1 MGFHH
6 VYQAVQC
13 ATWHDDGHP
22 DATGDDEASV
32 VRAVCDEDEDEDED
46 EDDDDDDDDTRY
58 ARDARVWTFE
68 GVRSGDARAR
78 WRTRVR
84 MWISAR
90 VWARERRRGCGW
102 GWGRR
107 WRERERTDVDDY
119 RVRWGFD

>member
-46 EDDDDDDDDTRY
+46 EDDDDDDTRY
-58 ARDARVWTFE
+58 ARDARVWTSE
-68 GVRSGDARAR
+68 GARSVATDDDDDDDARAR
-78 WRTRVR
+78 
-84 MWISAR
+84 
-90 VWARERRRGCGW
+90 
-102 GWGRR
+102 
-107 WRERERTDVDDY
+107 
-119 RVRWGFD
+119 